1 MIMVIHVTKNGNFW
15 VKFYLSSLDDV
26 NNVNH
31 VNYVNVILI
40 MSINSTKICP
50 AAHGVL

>member
-1 MIMVIHVTKNGNFW
+1 MVIHVTKSGNFW

-26 NNVNH
+26 NNVNY

-40 MSINSTKICP
+40 MSINYIICP